1 MIKGQVLACPFQY
14 SEHRI
19 FRVMMTETRKIDV
32 AGQFSIGGNSR
43 FVLIAGPCAIESEAM
58 TMQVAAELK
67 QICADLGIHLIFKS
81 SFDKANRSS
90 VKSPRGLGMEK
101 GLQILKR
108 VKTELNLPIV
118 TDVHETWQCA
128 PVAEVADMLQIPA
141 FLSRQTDLLVAAANT
156 GKIVNVKKGQ
166 FMAPWDMKNVID
178 KLSDSG
184 NENILLC
191 ERGSSFGY
199 NNLIVDMTGLVEM
212 RSYGFP
218 VVFDATHAVQKP
230 GGQGTSTG
238 GNREM
243 VPYLMRAAL
252 AVGVDAIFAEVHP
265 DPDHAFSD
273 GPNQIH
279 LSNIR
284 KILEQAVAIDDLV
297 KGSRETKG
305 ERNDDGSKSLALSEL
320 QPKTTN
326 HKPQI
331 KLFLTDVDGVLTD
344 AGMYYSENGD
354 ELKKFNTH
362 DGMGLQLIRQLG
374 VKTGIITS
382 ENTKMVERR
391 FSKLKLDYLYQGKR
405 EGGKLAAAKEIC
417 EKEGILLSEVAYIG
431 DDINCLELLSN
442 VGWAACPAN
451 ALDAVKNI
459 PGIVQMKKNGGE
471 GCVREFVEMII
482 KRQNI

>member
-1 MIKGQVLACPFQY
+1 
-14 SEHRI
+14 
-19 FRVMMTETRKIDV
+19 MTTRKINV
-32 AGQFSIGGNSR
+32 LNKFSIGGNNR
-43 FVLIAGPCAIESEAM
+43 FTLIAGPCAIETEEM
-58 TMQVAAELK
+58 IMQVAAELK
-67 QICADLGIHLIFKS
+67 QICEELYINLIFKS

-90 VKSPRGLGMEK
+90 VKAPRGLGMER
-101 GLQILKR
+101 GLEILKR

-141 FLSRQTDLLVAAANT
+141 FLSRQTDLLVAAAKT

-178 KLSDSG
+178 KLVDSG

-212 RSYGFP
+212 RSYGYP

-265 DPDHAFSD
+265 NPDYAFSD
-273 GPNQIH
+273 GPNQIY
-279 LSNIR
+279 LSKIR
-284 KILEQAVAIDDLV
+284 EILEQAIAIDNIV
-297 KGSRETKG
+297 KGIHSTDKFQI
-305 ERNDDGSKSLALSEL
+305 SIKS
-320 QPKTTN
+320 PKITDN
-326 HKPQI
+326 KFKNI

-344 AGMYYSENGD
+344 AGMYYSEAGD

-362 DGMGLQLIRQLG
+362 DGMGLQLIRQKG
-374 VKTGIITS
+374 IKTGIITS
-382 ENTKMVERR
+382 EDTKMVERR
-391 FSKLKLDYLYQGKR
+391 YNKLKLDYLYQGKR
-405 EGGKLAAAKEIC
+405 EGGKLTSAKEIC
-417 EKEGILLSEVAYIG
+417 ELEGITLAEIAYIG
-431 DDINCLELLSN
+431 DDVNCLELLSN
-442 VGWAACPAN
+442 VGFAACPAN

-459 PGIVQMKKNGGE
+459 PGIIQLKKKGGE

-482 KRQNI
+482 SQL

>member
-1 MIKGQVLACPFQY
+1 MITNT
-14 SEHRI
+14 H
-19 FRVMMTETRKIDV
+19 KINILNRFD
-32 AGQFSIGGNSR
+32 IGGNNR
-43 FVLIAGPCAIESEAM
+43 FVLIAGPCAIETEEM
-58 TMQVAAELK
+58 TMMVAAKLKEICNELN
-67 QICADLGIHLIFKS
+67 IHLIFKS

-90 VKSPRGLGMEK
+90 VKSPRGLGMER
-101 GLQILKR
+101 GLQILQR
-108 VKTELNLPIV
+108 VKTELDLPIV

-141 FLSRQTDLLVAAANT
+141 FLSRQTDLLVAAAHT

-178 KLSDSG
+178 KLRDSG

-199 NNLIVDMTGLVEM
+199 NNLVVDMTGLVEM

-273 GPNQIH
+273 GPNQIY
-279 LSNIR
+279 LSDIKEILQQAIAIDNIT
-284 KILEQAVAIDDLV
+284 KQLTASSEQQAVNS
-297 KGSRETKG
+297 KQPTQ
-305 ERNDDGSKSLALSEL
+305 NDQLPSK
-320 QPKTTN
+320 
-326 HKPQI
+326 I
-331 KLFLTDVDGVLTD
+331 KLLLTDVDGVLTD
-344 AGMYYSENGD
+344 AGMYYSEAGD

-362 DGMGLQLIRQLG
+362 DGMGLQLIRAKG
-374 VKTGIITS
+374 IKTGIITS
-382 ENTKMVERR
+382 EDTKLVERR
-391 FSKLKLDYLYQGKR
+391 FQKLKLDYLYQGKR
-405 EGGKLAAAKEIC
+405 EGGKLASVKEIC
-417 EKEGILLSEVAYIG
+417 EKEGIALSEVAYIG
-431 DDINCLELLSN
+431 DDVNCFELLSS
-442 VGWAACPAN
+442 VGMAACPAD
-451 ALDAVKNI
+451 ALDAIKNI
-459 PGIVQMKKNGGE
+459 PGIIQMKKKGGE
-471 GCVREFVEMII
+471 GCVREFVEMIM
-482 KRQNI
+482 NSYC